1 MYQTEISTENR
12 MAWDASTEAAYWQ
25 RREQQARSDVEEI
38 TLAAFMDA
46 IAVMYPKDWEGDVHS
61 ETFKLAEM
69 YCGDVTY
76 IFAKVGDRYFK
87 FRDVV
92 TLSHSAILARINKEV
107 LSRETQARK

>member
-1 MYQTEISTENR
+1 
-12 MAWDASTEAAYWQ
+12 
-25 RREQQARSDVEEI
+25 
-38 TLAAFMDA
+38 
-46 IAVMYPKDWEGDVHS
+46 
-61 ETFKLAEM
+61 M

-107 LSRETQARK
+107 LSRETKTKK